1 MTGPPEGCR
10 ELMGWRPCV
19 RAGPSPHW
27 REHSDPRIPEDGVT
41 EAPLHPRAACTVWE
55 QPVQSH
61 APPAGAAEVARRR
74 QIPVP
79 CWDRCGVR
87 FQSTLSL
94 DCGAGHS
101 SGFSSYRKGCVP
113 WQGCRCLGRGGLPSL
128 LLAAA
133 ACFLP
138 NLCHSWAAFR
148 RVMLGYRGRGQARA
162 WRCLLP
168 ETTST

>member
-1 MTGPPEGCR
+1 
-10 ELMGWRPCV
+10 MGLASWCVGEALSTLERTQRPQ
-19 RAGPSPHW
+19 
-27 REHSDPRIPEDGVT
+27 DPRGWGEQRHLCTPEC
-41 EAPLHPRAACTVWE
+41 APCGSSRS
-55 QPVQSH
+55 QSQ
-61 APPAGAAEVARRR
+61 APPAGAAEGTRRR

-79 CWDRCGVR
+79 CWDRCGVQ

-113 WQGCRCLGRGGLPSL
+113 WQGPRCLGRGGLPSL

-138 NLCHSWAAFR
+138 NLCRSWAAFR

-162 WRCLLP
+162 WWCLLP